1 MFRNCRPRGSAMAE
15 SKKPFLSIAADV
27 DDSALEAMARTKGV
41 PAMIDARVLPREHRE
56 EQGRGVVAEP
66 EAPPRPRLSYIK
78 AAIPD
83 YALTELKTR
92 ALKDGVTVNHLILKA
107 LSRIGIA
114 ILPEHMVED
123 GRRLRGRKALS

>member
-1 MFRNCRPRGSAMAE
+1 M
-15 SKKPFLSIAADV
+15 SIAADV

-41 PAMIDARVLPREHRE
+41 PAMVDARALPREHRE
-56 EQGRGVVAEP
+56 EQGRGPLAEP
-66 EAPPRPRLSYIK
+66 EGAVRPRLSYIK

-92 ALKDGVTVNHLILKA
+92 ALKDDVTVNHLILKA
-107 LSRIGIA
+107 LSRMGIA

-123 GRRLRGRKALS
+123 GRRLRGRNALSRVGLSSA

>member
-1 MFRNCRPRGSAMAE
+1 MAE

-41 PAMIDARVLPREHRE
+41 PAMIDAPAVPREHRK
-56 EQGRGVVAEP
+56 EQGRGSIAEP
-66 EAPPRPRLSYIK
+66 EGAVRPRLSYIK

-107 LSRIGIA
+107 LSRMGIA
-114 ILPEHMVED
+114 IRPEHMVED
-123 GRRLRGRKALS
+123 GRRLRGCRSSRS

>member
-1 MFRNCRPRGSAMAE
+1 MAE

-41 PAMIDARVLPREHRE
+41 PAMMDARPVPREHRK
-56 EQGRGVVAEP
+56 EQGRGLIAEP
-66 EAPPRPRLSYIK
+66 EAAVRPRLSYIK

-92 ALKDGVTVNHLILKA
+92 ALRDGVTVNHLILKA
-107 LSRIGIA
+107 LSRMGVA

-123 GRRLRGRKALS
+123 GRRLRGRNALS

>member
-1 MFRNCRPRGSAMAE
+1 MAE

-41 PAMIDARVLPREHRE
+41 PAMVDARALPREHRE
-56 EQGRGVVAEP
+56 EQGRGPLAEP
-66 EAPPRPRLSYIK
+66 EGAVRPRLSYIK

-92 ALKDGVTVNHLILKA
+92 ALKDDVTVNHLILKA
-107 LSRIGIA
+107 LSRMGIA

-123 GRRLRGRKALS
+123 GRRLRGRNALSRVGLSSA